1 MMSEKITIILDAEG
15 WKNKEDFFLSYCN
28 ETQAPKWFGKNLD
41 GLNDSFRGGICKI
54 TPNKI
59 IIQNLT
65 SKIKNY
71 IGLTFWSSIEE
82 ICKEQDIELVL

>member
-1 MMSEKITIILDAEG
+1 MSEKITIILDAEG
-15 WKNKEDFFLSYCN
+15 WKNKEDFFKSYCIA
-28 ETQAPKWFGKNLD
+28 TMAPKWFGKNLD